1 MYTTPW
7 PYEYYTAY
15 GIPAVVRIGAK
26 RYNTA
31 MTIIEAIILGV
42 VQGMTEFLPVSSTGH
57 LILTRTLFGITDGNA
72 LAFDA
77 VLHLATAA
85 AVILYFFP
93 DIWLLVQAALR
104 KLGKLP
110 VNPRDEMLL
119 YSLLVATIPAVILG
133 LSLESLME
141 SVFRSPL
148 LVAGVLIAGA
158 GLFAYA
164 EWVYQKKP
172 RTNII
177 NKTKGLKIGLF
188 QSLAL
193 IPGMSRSGA
202 TIAGGMLL
210 GLSRVEA
217 ARFAFLLAVPVIT
230 GAGLKKFL
238 EMISSDEAITW
249 APILS
254 GAVVSFFVGLFAIH
268 FMLSFVKT
276 HTLWPF
282 IWYRI
287 ILASF
292 VIFITV
298 FG

>member
-1 MYTTPW
+1 VYIGKVYHAENTIIQL
-7 PYEYYTAY
+7 Y
-15 GIPAVVRIGAK
+15 GVDDPSTK

-42 VQGMTEFLPVSSTGH
+42 VQGLTEFLPISSTGH
-57 LILTRTLFGITDGNA
+57 LILTRSLFGVADTNA

-77 VLHLATAA
+77 ILHLATAT
-85 AVILYFFP
+85 AVIVYFFP
-93 DIWLLVQAALR
+93 DIWALTQAGLR

-110 VNPRDEMLL
+110 VNERDETLL
-119 YSLLVATIPAVILG
+119 YSLLIATVPAVILG

-141 SVFRSPL
+141 STFRSPL
-148 LVAGVLIAGA
+148 LVAFVLIAGSF
-158 GLFAYA
+158 LFMYA
-164 EWVYQKKP
+164 EWSYQRKP

-177 NKTKGLKIGLF
+177 NIRKGFKIGLF
-188 QSLAL
+188 QCLAL

-202 TIAGGMLL
+202 TISGGMIL

-238 EMISSDEAITW
+238 ELLGSEGTVAWIPVLIGAI
-249 APILS
+249 
-254 GAVVSFFVGLFAIH
+254 VSFFVALGAIH

-292 VIFITV
+292 VIYVSV

>member
-1 MYTTPW
+1 
-7 PYEYYTAY
+7 
-15 GIPAVVRIGAK
+15 VAK
-26 RYNTA
+26 RYNVV
-31 MTIIEAIILGV
+31 MTIFEAIVLGI

-57 LILTRTLFGITDGNA
+57 LILTRTVFNIADSNA

-77 VLHLATAA
+77 VLHLATAT
-85 AVILYFFP
+85 AVIVYFFP
-93 DIWLLVQAALR
+93 DLWALTQAGLR

-110 VNPRDEMLL
+110 VNKRDETLL
-119 YSLLVATIPAVILG
+119 YSLLIATIPAVILG

-141 SVFRSPL
+141 STFRSPL
-148 LVAGVLIAGA
+148 LVAAVLVAGSV
-158 GLFAYA
+158 LFMYA
-164 EWVYQKKP
+164 EWVYQNKP
-172 RTNII
+172 RTNEI
-177 NKTKGLKIGLF
+177 NIKKGFKIGLF
-188 QSLAL
+188 QTLAL

-202 TIAGGMLL
+202 TISGGMLL

-230 GAGLKKFL
+230 GAGLKKFI
-238 EMISSDEAITW
+238 EMIASDEVVAW
-249 APILS
+249 LPVMS
-254 GAVVSFFVGLFAIH
+254 GAVVSFVVGLVAIH
-268 FMLSFVKT
+268 FMLKFVQT